1 MKNSLPNILL
11 HPNKYDYS
19 VDDIEISYLQ
29 EAKKDLINKYYNL
42 VIKSIWNALINN
54 LRRRIELY
62 GSHNF
67 IDSLDEN
74 EKNIYFKNSYTI
86 TEKLSLLNNLVII
99 KTCLKLNI
107 ISERTYTVLSFFY
120 WFSKN
125 SSEEPFTFEDII
137 AMITLMEK
145 NLFKLKIDYI
155 VKDSYKKASQID
167 NTNSFIQKRRQEDI
181 NPIEPKRRKNDYI
194 NTHTTS
200 KRIKKEDLFMMQ
212 KTTASRRRR
221 KEDFMHTHD
230 VSLKRRKEDYSKQED
245 NNPNRRKS
253 DLTKN
258 QNQAPSRRKE
268 DTINNTASARRR
280 RKND

>member
-19 VDDIEISYLQ
+19 LDDIEISYLQ

-42 VIKSIWNALINN
+42 VVKSLWSSIVSN
-54 LRRRIELY
+54 LRRRVELY

-67 IDSLDEN
+67 IDSLEDK
-74 EKNIYFKNSYTI
+74 EKSIYFKNSYTI
-86 TEKLSLLNNLVII
+86 TEKFSLLNNLVII
-99 KTCLKLNI
+99 KTCFKLNI

-125 SSEEPFTFEDII
+125 SADESFTFEDII
-137 AMITLMEK
+137 AMITLIEK
-145 NLFKLKIDYI
+145 NLFKIKIDYI
-155 VKDSYKKASQID
+155 VQDYYKKNTEID
-167 NTNSFIQKRRQEDI
+167 NTNSFEQRERQEDL

-194 NTHTTS
+194 NTHNTS
-200 KRIKKEDLFMMQ
+200 KKIKKEDLFMMQ
-212 KTTASRRRR
+212 KTTASR
-221 KEDFMHTHD
+221 
-230 VSLKRRKEDYSKQED
+230 KRRKEDYSKQEE
-245 NNPNRRKS
+245 NNPKQRKS

-268 DTINNTASARRR
+268 DTTTNTPTTRRR